1 MDNPLS
7 TEYCH
12 VTSVTT
18 QVKLCWCHVVARE
31 ETDYLRKETKK
42 QLHLKTSLIELSKG
56 QEKNLVSL

>member
-1 MDNPLS
+1 MDSPLS

-31 ETDYLRKETKK
+31 ETDYLRKETAAF
-42 QLHLKTSLIELSKG
+42 
-56 QEKNLVSL
+56 

>member
-31 ETDYLRKETKK
+31 ETDYLRKETAAFKDIFVRAK
-42 QLHLKTSLIELSKG
+42 
-56 QEKNLVSL
+56 